1 MATNKAAQFRLPGS
15 DNRTTVIGRTG
26 SGKSHFAAW
35 LLSTQN
41 FDAMPWIII
50 DFKDEDKDIINQ
62 IDRIQYLTYDDPIP
76 TRPGIYIIKPM
87 SGDKDEIERWLWKV
101 YYQGNVGLFFDEVFP
116 MGQYNEAFNTIL
128 MQGRSKNI
136 PVIACT
142 QRPSNISVYCFSEA
156 SFYYVFDV
164 TKTSDRKKI
173 NEEISQIPR
182 DYKLA
187 DYHSYYYDVPKK
199 VMLPVKPAPDAETIL
214 ADIDAK
220 LPVYRRTL

>member
-1 MATNKAAQFRLPGS
+1 MQQPSQFRLPGP

-41 FDAMPWIII
+41 FDVMPWVII

-62 IDRIQYLTYDDPIP
+62 IQRIQYLTYADPLP
-76 TRPGIYIIKPM
+76 VRPGIYILKPM
-87 SGDKDEIERWLWKV
+87 SGEKDVMQAWLWRV
-101 YYQGNVGLFFDEVFP
+101 YYQGNIGLFFDEVFP
-116 MGQYNEAFNTIL
+116 MGQNNEAFNTIL

-142 QRPSNISVYCFSEA
+142 QRPSNVSVYCFSEA

-182 DYKLA
+182 DYNLP
-187 DYHSYYYDVPKK
+187 DYHSYWYDVAKK
-199 VMLPVKPAPDAETIL
+199 TMLDVQPAPDARVIL
-214 ADIDAK
+214 SDIEAK